1 MDIENAS
8 TMLEV
13 RTVQVVAFKTL
24 IEAMKELL
32 TDTCIEFDEQGM
44 KITAVDS
51 SRIVLVHLRLDA
63 DKFEH
68 YYAKNVPGNIVIGVN
83 MINLHKL
90 IKTCNG
96 NDTLS
101 FSMDASDTNHLSIKI
116 ENADRNTRTVFKL
129 SLLDLDKETISIDPA
144 EFNSVISMPS
154 TDLQKICRDM
164 HNIASLVEIRNV
176 GSELIFSCSGE
187 FVKQETTLSDAS
199 NFTMLQSNAS
209 NGDELIGSNGEMEIV
224 QGIFSLKHLVLFT
237 KCTNLSSTVEL
248 YLKNDYALI
257 VKYRVSS
264 LGEIKLCLAPQN
276 SDAALP
282 R

>member
-1 MDIENAS
+1 MELENVS
-8 TMLEV
+8 TILEV

-32 TDTCIEFDEQGM
+32 TDTCIEFDAQGM
-44 KITAVDS
+44 KITAVDT
-51 SRIVLVHLRLDA
+51 SRVVLVHLRLDA

-68 YYAKNVPGNIVIGVN
+68 YYAKDTPGNIVIGVN

-101 FSMDASDTNHLSIKI
+101 FIMDSADTNHLSIKI
-116 ENADRNTRTVFKL
+116 ENSDRNTRTVFKL
-129 SLLDLDKETISIDPA
+129 SLLDLDKETITIDPA
-144 EFNSVISMPS
+144 DFNCVISMPS
-154 TDLQKICRDM
+154 SDLQKICRDM

-176 GSELIFSCSGE
+176 GTELIFSCTGE

-199 NFTMLQSNAS
+199 NFLLSQSK
-209 NGDELIGSNGEMEIV
+209 GDELIGGTHATDIV

-264 LGEIKLCLAPQN
+264 LGEIKLCLAPQHGET
-276 SDAALP
+276 P
-282 R
+282 QR